1 MSGLLLDHFAK
12 GGYYPT
18 GGSSV
23 FAESF
28 LPSILA
34 NNGRALVRAPVSRI
48 LLSSDGKTAIGVTVK
63 YCILPSSH
71 PPFTISPEELISW
84 PQ

>member
-1 MSGLLLDHFAK
+1 MNGLLLDHFAQ

-28 LPSILA
+28 LPTILA
-34 NNGRALVRAPVSRI
+34 GGGRALVRAPVSQI
-48 LLSSDGKTAIGVTVK
+48 LLSADGCKAIGVTVK
-63 YCILPSSH
+63 YFTTFVELLPFVGEIT
-71 PPFTISPEELISW
+71 FTLR
-84 PQ
+84 